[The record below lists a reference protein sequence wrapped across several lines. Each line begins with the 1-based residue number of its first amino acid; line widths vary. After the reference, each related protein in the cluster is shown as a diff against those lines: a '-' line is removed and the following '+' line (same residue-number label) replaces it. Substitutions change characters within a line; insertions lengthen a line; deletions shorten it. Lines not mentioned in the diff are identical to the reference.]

1 MTWRKSN
8 KLWNSVPSHITHI
21 ENRTSTV
28 LSNISQ
34 LETARQ
40 TSDLTYF
47 SADCDVTDQ
56 NADCDGK
63 GLDLQTLFVN
73 AALQGT
79 SDITQIP
86 WIVNVPLP
94 RV

>member
-34 LETARQ
+34 LETVRQ

-47 SADCDVTDQ
+47 S
-56 NADCDGK
+56 ADCDGK
-63 GLDLQTLFVN
+63 GLDLQTLFVI